1 MPIFERGAAGDIFLN
16 EVALD
21 YNFIP
26 KLIPFRE
33 LQQRQ
38 IASCIKP
45 LLNNMNGRNAFIFGP
60 TGVGKTLACK
70 HLLNELEETTEDIIP
85 IYVNCWQ
92 RNTTYKI
99 MLAICDIL
107 GYKFV
112 QNKKTE
118 ELFDIIKGIIN
129 KKRAVFVFDEID
141 KSEEF
146 DFIYSIVEEIYK
158 KSIIIITNYKEFLNE
173 LDEMSFRIIETG
185 RVIKAKTR
193 PIVIITSN
201 KRH

>member
-1 MPIFERGAAGDIFLN
+1 
-16 EVALD
+16 LD

-99 MLAICDIL
+99 MLAI
-107 GYKFV
+107 
-112 QNKKTE
+112 
-118 ELFDIIKGIIN
+118 
-129 KKRAVFVFDEID
+129 
-141 KSEEF
+141 
-146 DFIYSIVEEIYK
+146 
-158 KSIIIITNYKEFLNE
+158 
-173 LDEMSFRIIETG
+173 
-185 RVIKAKTR
+185 
-193 PIVIITSN
+193 
-201 KRH
+201 